1 MRYNRA
7 ERVGDQIQRE
17 ISRMLYKEIKDP
29 RIGMVTISRVLVTRD
44 LSLARVYYT
53 VYGDEAVRTASRIG
67 LEHAAGHI
75 RRQLGRHLRIRTV
88 PELRFIFD
96 RSLDHVERIE
106 RLLKE
111 IHQSEMSAP
120 LAETAGEESQS

>member
-17 ISRMLYKEIKDP
+17 ISRMLHEEIKDP

-44 LSLARVYYT
+44 LSVARVYYT
-53 VYGDEAVRTASRIG
+53 VYGEEEVRTASRVG
-67 LEHAAGHI
+67 LEHAAGHM
-75 RRQLGRHLRIRTV
+75 RRQLGRYLRIRAV

-96 RSLDHVERIE
+96 RSLDHVDRIE
-106 RLLKE
+106 RLIKQ
-111 IHQSEMSAP
+111 IHEGQEGHA
-120 LAETAGEESQS
+120 AVVEEESQP